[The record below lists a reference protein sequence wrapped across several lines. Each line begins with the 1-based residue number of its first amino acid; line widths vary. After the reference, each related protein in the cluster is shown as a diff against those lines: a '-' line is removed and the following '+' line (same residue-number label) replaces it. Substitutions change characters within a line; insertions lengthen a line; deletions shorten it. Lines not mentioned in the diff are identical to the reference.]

1 MTIAIHTQ
9 ETHIVK
15 NMFVLVLA
23 VNIVS
28 LLHVK
33 MLLHNKL
40 DFYSQAHIPTY
51 ILSWMTAIIN
61 PIIYVICNPA
71 YRESAAKKFKCLA
84 S

>member
-1 MTIAIHTQ
+1 MTMAIHSQ

-15 NMFVLVLA
+15 NVFVFVLA

-28 LLHVK
+28 LLQNY
-33 MLLHNKL
+33 LI
-40 DFYSQAHIPTY
+40 FTSQAHIPTY

-61 PIIYVICNPA
+61 PIIYVVCNPA
-71 YRESAAKKFKCLA
+71 YRESAARKFKCLA